1 MIVELTQAE
10 IELIA
15 TAIEVAQ
22 FESLLPDVKDDDWGD
37 CPRNLMLLLDKLG
50 IKYDDKGH
58 VIHS

>member
-22 FESLLPDVKDDDWGD
+22 FESQLPDVKVDNWD
-37 CPRNLMLLLDKLG
+37 CTRDLMSLLEKLG

>member
-1 MIVELTQAE
+1 MIVELDQAE

-22 FESLLPDVKDDDWGD
+22 FECQLPDVKVDNCD
-37 CPRNLMLLLDKLG
+37 CARDLMLLLDKLG

-58 VIHS
+58 VICS